1 MKLTLVLGLAPVLA
15 ALAASAPAQSQY
27 PARPLR
33 LIVPSA
39 PGGGPDVGSRIIAAE
54 LAAILRQNVVVENRP
69 GASTTIG
76 TEAIVRA
83 TPDGY
88 TFGQGNFSSL
98 NTTRILMKL
107 PYDTMKDL
115 QPITFA
121 YMSRNLLAINRS
133 LPITSVPELISHAKQ
148 HPGKLMY
155 GSSGIG
161 TSMHFSGALFGLLT
175 RVEMLHVPYKA
186 TQASITDII
195 GGQIHLMFDNMSSI
209 VPHVKAGRLRG
220 LAVTSPTRAPSM
232 PDLPSV
238 AEAGVPGF
246 EVMPWAGFVMPAA
259 VPRPIVMSLNEAL
272 NKAIASPSVRERLTD
287 LGLEPRAGTP
297 EEFGEFVRTEV
308 AKWSDVAKR
317 ANVRLD

>member
-1 MKLTLVLGLAPVLA
+1 MKLRFVIGLASAVTTLP
-15 ALAASAPAQSQY
+15 APADAQY
-27 PARPLR
+27 PVRPLR

-54 LAAILRQNVVVENRP
+54 LSAIVGQNVVVENRP

-107 PYDTMKDL
+107 PYDTIRDL

-133 LPITSVPELISHAKQ
+133 LPITSVPELIAHAKQ

-161 TSMHFSGALFGLLT
+161 TSMHFSGALFSLLT
-175 RVEMLHVPYKA
+175 GVQMLHVPYKA
-186 TQASITDII
+186 AQASITDII

-246 EVMPWAGFVMPAA
+246 EVMPWAGFVMPAG
-259 VPRPIVMSLNEAL
+259 VPKPIVMRLNEGL
-272 NKAIASPSVRERLTD
+272 NRAIATPSVRDRLTD

-297 EEFGEFVRTEV
+297 EEFGEFVKKEV
-308 AKWSDVAKR
+308 AKWTDVAKR

>member
-1 MKLTLVLGLAPVLA
+1 MKVTALLFLSGFIASVSVAAESPYPV
-15 ALAASAPAQSQY
+15 
-27 PARPLR
+27 RPIR

-54 LAAILRQNVVVENRP
+54 LSAVLGQNVVVENRP

-98 NTTRILMKL
+98 NTTRILMKV
-107 PYDTMKDL
+107 PYDTMRDL
-115 QPITFA
+115 RPIAFA
-121 YMSRNLLAINRS
+121 YMSRNMLAVNRT
-133 LPITSVPELISHAKQ
+133 LPVASASDLVAQAKQ
-148 HPGKLMY
+148 NPGKLMY

-161 TSMHFSGALFGLLT
+161 TSMHFSGALFCLLAG
-175 RVEMLHVPYKA
+175 VDMMHVPYKA
-186 TQASITDII
+186 AQAAITDII

-220 LAVTSPTRAPSM
+220 LGVTSLTRAPSM
-232 PDLPSV
+232 PDLPAV
-238 AEAGVPGF
+238 AETLPGF
-246 EVMPWAGFVMPAA
+246 EVVPWAGFVAPAG
-259 VPRPIVMSLNEAL
+259 VPPRIVTQLNAGLNRAL
-272 NKAIASPSVRERLTD
+272 SVQSVRDRLTD
-287 LGLEPRAGTP
+287 LGLEPRGGTP
-297 EEFGEFVRTEV
+297 EEFSQFVQSEV
-308 AKWSDVAKR
+308 AKWTDVAKR

>member
-1 MKLTLVLGLAPVLA
+1 
-15 ALAASAPAQSQY
+15 
-27 PARPLR
+27 
-33 LIVPSA
+33 VPSA

-54 LAAILRQNVVVENRP
+54 LAAVLGQNVVVENRP

-107 PYDTMKDL
+107 PYDTMRDL

-121 YMSRNLLAINRS
+121 YMSRNLLAVNRS
-133 LPITSVPELISHAKQ
+133 LPIASVPELIVHAKQ

-175 RVEMLHVPYKA
+175 GVEMLHVPYKA
-186 TQASITDII
+186 AQASITDII

-246 EVMPWAGFVMPAA
+246 EVMPWAGFVMPAG
-259 VPRPIVMSLNEAL
+259 VPRPIVMRLNEAL
-272 NKAIASPSVRERLTD
+272 NKAISAPSVRDRLTD

-297 EEFGEFVRTEV
+297 EEFGEFVRKEV
-308 AKWSDVAKR
+308 AKWTDVAKR

>member
-1 MKLTLVLGLAPVLA
+1 MRVT
-15 ALAASAPAQSQY
+15 ALLIMSSFVASAASAAEAPY
-27 PARPLR
+27 PARPIR

-54 LAAILRQNVVVENRP
+54 VGSVLRQNIVVENRP

-98 NTTRILMKL
+98 NTTRIVMKL
-107 PYDTMKDL
+107 PYDTARDL

-121 YMSRNLLAINRS
+121 YMSRNMLAISRS
-133 LPITSVPELISHAKQ
+133 LPIASVPDLIAHARQ
-148 HPGKLMY
+148 NPGKLMY

-161 TSMHFSGALFGLLT
+161 TSMHFSGALFCLLT
-175 RVEMLHVPYKA
+175 GVDMMHVPYKA
-186 TQASITDII
+186 AQASITDII

-220 LAVTSPTRAPSM
+220 LGVTSLTRAPSM
-232 PDLPSV
+232 PDLPAV
-238 AEAGVPGF
+238 AETVPGF
-246 EVMPWAGFVMPAA
+246 EVVPWAGFVAPVG
-259 VPRPIVMSLNEAL
+259 VPRSIVMQLNAAIGKAL
-272 NKAIASPSVRERLTD
+272 SVPAVRDRLQD

-297 EEFGEFVRTEV
+297 QEFGEFVRSEV
-308 AKWSDVAKR
+308 AKWTDVAKR
-317 ANVRLD
+317 ANIRLD